1 MWVWCVCGVWR
12 VCVVLKLKNDTKIIY
27 SKDFFCFMV
36 ECKNKFCHNPAK
48 FMVKC
53 QYTEK
58 FEINTEICEFCAVEF
73 RKLEDFN
80 QKLIPI

>member
-1 MWVWCVCGVWR
+1 
-12 VCVVLKLKNDTKIIY
+12 
-27 SKDFFCFMV
+27 MV

-58 FEINTEICEFCAVEF
+58 FEINTEICEFCAVKF

>member
-1 MWVWCVCGVWR
+1 MCVWCVCGV
-12 VCVVLKLKNDTKIIY
+12 CVIIQKSY
-27 SKDFFCFMV
+27 ILMVSLFFMV

-58 FEINTEICEFCAVEF
+58 FEINAEICEFCAVEF
-73 RKLEDFN
+73 RNLEDFN